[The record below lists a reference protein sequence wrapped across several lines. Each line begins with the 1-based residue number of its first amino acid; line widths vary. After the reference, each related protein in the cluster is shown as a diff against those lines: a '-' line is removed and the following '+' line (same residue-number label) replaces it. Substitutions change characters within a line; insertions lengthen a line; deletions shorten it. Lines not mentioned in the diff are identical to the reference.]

1 MRKRDVQ
8 NVVRKKKTGHLFIKV
23 IQMFAMKHL
32 RVAISLLALLI
43 AGCASVPDLV
53 RQTKFGRTVRAY
65 EKAIRWSE
73 FETAEVFLKDTAK
86 EKKPPDLNKLKLI
99 KVIEYEV
106 KETALLK
113 DQSRV
118 LQVAEIQY
126 YRDDSIVVKTVTDH
140 QVWEYDATKKN
151 WYLLSGLP
159 DFK

>member
-1 MRKRDVQ
+1 
-8 NVVRKKKTGHLFIKV
+8 
-23 IQMFAMKHL
+23 MFAMNHL

-43 AGCASVPDLV
+43 AGCASGPGLV
-53 RQTKFGRTVRAY
+53 RQTKFGRTARAY
-65 EKAIRWSE
+65 EKAIRWSD
-73 FETAEVFLKDTAK
+73 FETAKMFLKHTDK
-86 EKKPPDLNKLKLI
+86 EKKPPDKNKLKLI

-113 DQSRV
+113 GQSRV

-126 YRDDSIVVKTVTDH
+126 YRDDSIVVKAVTDH
-140 QVWEYDATKKN
+140 QLWEYDATLKN

>member
-1 MRKRDVQ
+1 
-8 NVVRKKKTGHLFIKV
+8 
-23 IQMFAMKHL
+23 MFAMNHL

-43 AGCASVPDLV
+43 AGCANGPGLV
-53 RQTKFGRTVRAY
+53 SHTKFTRTARAY

-73 FETAEVFLKDTAK
+73 FETAVIFLKDTAK
-86 EKKPPDLNKLKLI
+86 QKKPPDLDQLKFI

-113 DQSRV
+113 DQSRI
-118 LQVAEIQY
+118 LQVVEIQY
-126 YRDDSIVVKTVTDH
+126 YRDDAILVKTVTDR
-140 QVWEYDATKKN
+140 QIWEYDATLKN